1 MCEGGKFVFVI
12 PRQWVPLGAAEDIAA
27 WSLPVIVKDSLI
39 AALTYILCI
48 STKMVLLYFPQTRT
62 L

>member
-27 WSLPVIVKDSLI
+27 WSLPVIVKDNLI
-39 AALTYILCI
+39 AALTYILFI
-48 STKMVLLYFPQTRT
+48 STKRVLL
-62 L
+62 